1 MTRKLVYSMTFVA
14 VFGLGHLSARWHDG
28 VAHAQ
33 ANQAGEKAA
42 YLIVSPGPV
51 QAPAERMARYS
62 EIASPLAQQAGRKV
76 LGAGAPGSTLHVLE
90 GTWPYEQRVGVL
102 SFRSMKALLDF
113 WNSDTYQ
120 QATKLRTEHEFVI
133 AFEAVE

>member
-1 MTRKLVYSMTFVA
+1 MTHKLVCSMTLVV
-14 VFGLGHLSARWHDG
+14 VFGIGHLSARWHAG

-33 ANQAGEKAA
+33 VNQAGEKVA
-42 YLIVSPGPV
+42 YLVVSPGSV
-51 QAPAERMARYS
+51 EAPAESMAKYQ
-62 EIASPLAQQAGRKV
+62 EIAVPLAVQAGRKL

-90 GTWPYEQRVGVL
+90 GTWPYEERIGIL

-120 QATKLRTEHEFVI
+120 QARELRTEHEFVI
-133 AFEAVE
+133 AFEAAE

>member
-1 MTRKLVYSMTFVA
+1 MTRKLVYSMTLVA

-42 YLIVSPGPV
+42 YLVVSPGAV
-51 QAPAERMARYS
+51 EAPAERMAKYR
-62 EIASPLAQQAGRKV
+62 EIAVPLAQQAGRKV

-90 GTWPYEQRVGVL
+90 GTWPYTERVGVL

-120 QATKLRTEHEFVI
+120 QARRLRTEHEFVI
-133 AFEAVE
+133 AFEAAE

>member
-1 MTRKLVYSMTFVA
+1 MTRKLVYSMTLVA

-51 QAPAERMARYS
+51 DAPAERMARYS

-76 LGAGAPGSTLHVLE
+76 LGVGTPGSTLHVLE

-133 AFEAVE
+133 AFEAAE

>member
-1 MTRKLVYSMTFVA
+1 MTRKLVYSTTLVA

-42 YLIVSPGPV
+42 YLVVSQGAV
-51 QAPAERMARYS
+51 EAPAERMAKYR
-62 EIASPLAQQAGRKV
+62 EIAVPLARQAGRKV

-90 GTWPYEQRVGVL
+90 GTWPY
-102 SFRSMKALLDF
+102 
-113 WNSDTYQ
+113 
-120 QATKLRTEHEFVI
+120 
-133 AFEAVE
+133 